1 MIITCFIC
9 NLVEAVKESEVVI
22 NQLTS
27 ERNDQTVGP
36 DGYLIWPF
44 LLPISL
50 KFYRLFQG
58 ERTDRSMYYPFM
70 DYYITELTARL
81 LENGGR
87 YQAQYLIQ
95 MNLPRLT
102 PDTVDVIFDTYK
114 TDLGC
119 DIVMF

>member
-1 MIITCFIC
+1 MRSGRSGQREGSCYQSVNFGTKRPNC
-9 NLVEAVKESEVVI
+9 
-22 NQLTS
+22 
-27 ERNDQTVGP
+27 VGP
-36 DGYLIWPF
+36 DRYLIWPF

-70 DYYITELTARL
+70 DYYITELTAKL

-87 YQAQYLIQ
+87 YQAQYLIP

-102 PDTVDVIFDTYK
+102 PDRP
-114 TDLGC
+114 
-119 DIVMF
+119 